1 VIPGLAARRYVSGTR
16 PYAWPWDGRLDLNR
30 TAVLVISRRSPA
42 GLLPP
47 AAAVVEAA
55 AGSGVRV
62 VGISTGPPSDVPS
75 GSADVKAPGW
85 DAFTGTGLDQLLRR
99 SGIDCLVLVGN
110 CLETGIHS
118 TMRSANDRGYE
129 CLLVADACE
138 PGDPGLVTAAL
149 SMIEMSGG
157 IFGAVGNSADV
168 VEALTDLL
176 GEPT

>member
-1 VIPGLAARRYVSGTR
+1 VIPVLAARGYVSGTR
-16 PYAWPWDGRLDLNR
+16 PYAWPWDGRLDLDR
-30 TAVLVISRRSPA
+30 IAVLVISRRGPS

-55 AGSGVRV
+55 VGGGIRV
-62 VGISTGPPSDVPS
+62 VRISTGPPADTPA
-75 GSADVKAPGW
+75 GPADVTAPGW
-85 DAFTGTGLDQLLRR
+85 DGFTGTGLDQILRR
-99 SGIDCLVLVGN
+99 SRIDCLILVGN

-138 PGDPGLVTAAL
+138 PGDPDLVAAAL

-157 IFGAVGNSADV
+157 IFGAVANSADV
-168 VEALTDLL
+168 VGALTDLQ